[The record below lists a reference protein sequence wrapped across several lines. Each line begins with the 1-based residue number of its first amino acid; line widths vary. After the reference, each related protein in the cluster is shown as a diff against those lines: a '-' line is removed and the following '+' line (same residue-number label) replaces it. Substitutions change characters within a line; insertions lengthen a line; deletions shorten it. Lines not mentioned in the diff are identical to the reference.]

1 MSWARKLA
9 LTAALLALMLS
20 ACGTSAKPEAGS
32 LNATSSVHKGIDDP
46 RKTHIQCLRAKHIPV
61 TRFGHVWFQVG
72 TRPSGPTVQFAP
84 TPGAAQNL
92 QITGQ
97 VAGAEVIGAALLY
110 PNQASGMLLK
120 SVETCVAKG
129 VTG

>member
-1 MSWARKLA
+1 MPWAKSA
-9 LTAALLALMLS
+9 PAVALLTLVLS
-20 ACGTSAKPEAGS
+20 ACGSSAKPEAGS
-32 LNATSSVHKGIDDP
+32 LKATTVVHQGIDDP
-46 RKTHIQCLRAKHIPV
+46 RTTHIQCLRNEHIPV
-61 TRFGHVWFQVG
+61 TQFGHVWFQVG

-97 VAGAEVIGAALLY
+97 VTGAEVIGAALLY
-110 PNQASGMLLK
+110 PNQASGALLK
-120 SVETCVAKG
+120 QVESCVAKG

>member
-1 MSWARKLA
+1 MSWAKLA
-9 LTAALLALMLS
+9 PTVALLALVLS
-20 ACGTSAKPEAGS
+20 ACGTSAKPVAGS
-32 LNATSSVHKGIDDP
+32 
-46 RKTHIQCLRAKHIPV
+46 QCLRTKHIPV
-61 TRFGHVWFQVG
+61 TRFSHVWFQVG

-97 VAGAEVIGAALLY
+97 VSGAEVIGAALLY
-110 PNQASGMLLK
+110 PNQATGTLLK
-120 SVETCVAKG
+120 KVETCVAKG

>member
-1 MSWARKLA
+1 MSWALKLA
-9 LTAALLALMLS
+9 PTAALLALMLS
-20 ACGTSAKPEAGS
+20 ACGTTAKPVAGS
-32 LNATSSVHKGIDDP
+32 LSATSIVHKGIDDP
-46 RKTHIQCLRAKHIPV
+46 RKTHIQCLRAENIPV

-92 QITGQ
+92 QITAQ
-97 VAGAEVIGAALLY
+97 EAGAEVIGAALLY
-110 PNQASGMLLK
+110 PNQAAGTLLK
-120 SVETCVAKG
+120 KVETCVAKG